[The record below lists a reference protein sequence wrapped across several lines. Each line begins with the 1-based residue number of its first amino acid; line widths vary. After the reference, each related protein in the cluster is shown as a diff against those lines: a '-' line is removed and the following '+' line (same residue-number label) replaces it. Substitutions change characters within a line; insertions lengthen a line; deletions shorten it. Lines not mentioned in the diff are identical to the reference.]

1 MSTDVKDENYYW
13 VGIGA
18 SAGGL
23 EAIQDLCESLPDN
36 ANMIYIVAQH
46 LSPKH
51 ESKLTELIQR
61 GTSVKVETVVSGVEA
76 KPNVIYI
83 TPPQKDVY
91 VDGDKIF
98 LKEVDEPSKPKPSV
112 NNLFVSLAEMKKEHA
127 IGVILSGT
135 GSDGAHGIK
144 TIKASGGCTYAQT
157 PESATYDGMPK
168 AAEDTDCVDFLLSA
182 AEIGSHL
189 AHFSTQLPKALR
201 LKVEAEETQDTFSEL
216 VKIVRK
222 QCGVSFKQYK
232 KATLQRRIER
242 RMLAVGVSN
251 FEEYVDLLKSSTDEV
266 QLLYKDILISVT
278 NFFRDPST
286 FKEIEGVLE
295 SIGKSK
301 ENNDPIRIW
310 VVGCATGEEA
320 YSLAILLVEMLG
332 GLEKLDESDHQ
343 IFATDVDTN
352 ALGVAR
358 RGIYNEAS
366 MADVPAKYRE
376 KYFKKSGQQYEVI
389 NELKRLILFSGHNI
403 IDDPPFMRVDLIT
416 CRNLLIYFEQELQ
429 KKVYRIFH
437 YSLRNKGYLFLGK
450 SESTAQVTDIFRAVK
465 AQARIFQKRSV
476 NSYNPQRFFL
486 SGKSSVI
493 EQHVSRSSR
502 EFDKTPTLPE
512 TLIEQFSEASILIN
526 DNLDVEHIYGNSD
539 YYLKLNKGKP
549 SLNLCEIVIETF
561 KHEVRPL
568 VFKAL
573 RTKAA
578 ANGQLRKLTIDGAHY
593 RVKMTVYPV
602 QVDENNERF
611 LLVCFS
617 RENEVVSESEIQMY
631 DSKDLK
637 IKELEDELAMA
648 REHIQT
654 VIEELETS
662 NEELQSM
669 NEELQSSNEELQSS
683 NEELET
689 TNEEL
694 QSTNE
699 ELVTMNDELNEKTTE
714 LEQVST
720 QLSNIKNSLAFPL
733 VYIDHNLKALRAN
746 KAAKEFFSLYDNLAN
761 FPARFTTLFP
771 STDLKSLVGKVEGT
785 DEVEKVQL
793 QCGDE
798 YFWLH
803 VTGYSKT
810 EQSTDGAILSFV
822 NNSELIKQRQ
832 EALKS
837 REVAQ
842 QASMAKSEF
851 LANVSHEI
859 RTPLN
864 AIVGVNEV
872 FSLQVDDEAKRK
884 RLLEILSSATN
895 NLKNLLNDLL
905 DFAKLEAGQLS
916 LEFTSFRLRNLIE
929 DLLDVY
935 SVELEKKNLSV
946 STTFAKQMPEE
957 FLGDPL
963 RIQQVVSNLLSN
975 AIKFTDEGKIEIK
988 AAGKW
993 KHEHYLLVLEI
1004 ADTGIGMSDENIS
1017 RVFEK
1022 FTQADSSISR
1032 RFGGSGLGLSIVKE
1046 LVDLMS
1052 GSIDVKSQ
1060 EAMGTTFT
1068 VSLPLHVPS
1077 GQTNSIDR
1085 AAEAHVSFK
1094 YTGDEKVL
1102 IVEDNDS
1109 NIYILSSYLDNI
1121 GVKYDIANNADEALK
1136 RADKHNYAIIFLD
1149 LQMDGMDGFEFYER
1163 FKQSNGASSVE
1174 DTRVIAVSAHVHN
1187 DIIQRC
1193 HDVGMDNYLPK
1204 PIEMKALCKMIQK
1217 YLDLTREHN

>member
-1 MSTDVKDENYYW
+1 MSTDGNDGNYYW

-23 EAIQDLCESLPDN
+23 EALQDLCESLPEN

-46 LSPKH
+46 LSPSH
-51 ESKLTELIQR
+51 DSKLTELIQR
-61 GTSVKVETVVSGVEA
+61 CTALNVETIVSGVEA
-76 KPNVIYI
+76 KPNVVYI

-91 VDGDKIF
+91 VDANKIY
-98 LKEVDEPSKPKPSV
+98 LKAIDDPSKPKPSV
-112 NNLFVSLAEMKKEHA
+112 NNLFVSLAEMKRDHA
-127 IGVILSGT
+127 VGVVLSGT

-182 AEIGSHL
+182 SEIGSHL
-189 AHFSTQLPKALR
+189 AQLSSQLPKALR
-201 LKVEAEETQDTFSEL
+201 LKIEAEETKDTFSEL

-242 RMLAVGVSN
+242 RMLAVGISN
-251 FEEYVDLLKSSTDEV
+251 FDEYVSLLKESKDEV

-278 NFFRDPST
+278 NFFRDPAT
-286 FKEIEGVLE
+286 FKQLE
-295 SIGKSK
+295 DILANIGKEK
-301 ENNDPIRIW
+301 TNNEPIRIW

-320 YSLAILLVEMLG
+320 YSLAIMLVEMLG
-332 GLEKLDESDHQ
+332 GLEKLEETDHQ

-352 ALGVAR
+352 ALVVAR
-358 RGIYNEAS
+358 RGVYNEAS

-376 KYFKKSGQQYEVI
+376 KYFVKSGKQYEVI

-403 IDDPPFMRVDLIT
+403 IDDPPFMRVDLVT

-476 NSYNPQRFFL
+476 SSYNPQRFFL

-502 EFDKTPTLPE
+502 EFDKTPQLPE
-512 TLIEQFSEASILIN
+512 TLLEQFSEASILIN
-526 DNLDVEHIYGNSD
+526 DNLDVEHIYGNSNH
-539 YYLKLNKGKP
+539 YLKLSKGKP

-573 RTKAA
+573 RTKAVA
-578 ANGQLRKLTIDGAHY
+578 SGQLRKLTIDGAHY
-593 RVKMTVYPV
+593 RVQMKVYPV
-602 QVDENNERF
+602 QVDENSERF
-611 LLVCFS
+611 LLVCFD
-617 RENEVVSESEIQMY
+617 RENDVVSDTEIQLY

-699 ELVTMNDELNEKTTE
+699 ELVTMNDELNEKTNE
-714 LEQVST
+714 LEHVST

-733 VYIDHNLKALRAN
+733 VYVDRDLKALRAN
-746 KAAKEFFSLYDNLAN
+746 TAAREFFSLYDNLSN
-761 FPARFTTLFP
+761 FKERFRSLFP
-771 STDLKSLVGKVEGT
+771 SSDLQQLVSTVEGSE
-785 DEVEKVQL
+785 EVEKVQL
-793 QCGDE
+793 QCGDD

-803 VTGYSKT
+803 VTGYKKT
-810 EQSTDGAILSFV
+810 EQAMDGAILSFV
-822 NNSELIKQRQ
+822 DNSELVKQRQ
-832 EALKS
+832 DALQS
-837 REVAQ
+837 RELAQ

-872 FSLQVDDEAKRK
+872 FSLQVDDKAKRQ

-916 LEFTSFRLRNLIE
+916 LEFTNFHLRNLID
-929 DLLDVY
+929 DLIDVY
-935 SVELEKKNLSV
+935 TVEIEKKNIEV
-946 STTFAKQMPEE
+946 SASFEKQVPEE

-963 RIQQVVSNLLSN
+963 RIQQIVSNLLSN
-975 AIKFTDEGKIEIK
+975 AIKFTDKGKVEIK
-988 AAGKW
+988 VSGKW
-993 KHEHYLLVLEI
+993 KHEHFNLVLEI
-1004 ADTGIGMSDENIS
+1004 ADTGIGMSKDNIS

-1052 GSIDVKSQ
+1052 GSVNVKS
-1060 EAMGTTFT
+1060 EEGKGTTFT
-1068 VSLPLHVPS
+1068 VSLPLDIPS
-1077 GQTNSIDR
+1077 ENGRAINKNSDSR
-1085 AAEAHVSFK
+1085 PSFH
-1094 YTGDEKVL
+1094 YAGDEKVL

-1109 NIYILSSYLDNI
+1109 NIYILSSYLDSI
-1121 GVKYDIANNADEALK
+1121 GIRYDVAHDAADALNK
-1136 RADKHNYAIIFLD
+1136 VESNYYAIIFLD
-1149 LQMDGMDGFEFYER
+1149 LQMDGMDGFEFFER
-1163 FKQSNGASSVE
+1163 FKQCSGASNVE
-1174 DTRVIAVSAHVHN
+1174 STRVIAVSAHVHN

-1193 HDVGMDNYLPK
+1193 HEIGMDNYLPK
-1204 PIEMKALCKMIQK
+1204 PIEMKNLCKMIQK
-1217 YLDLTREHN
+1217 YLELTDEKA